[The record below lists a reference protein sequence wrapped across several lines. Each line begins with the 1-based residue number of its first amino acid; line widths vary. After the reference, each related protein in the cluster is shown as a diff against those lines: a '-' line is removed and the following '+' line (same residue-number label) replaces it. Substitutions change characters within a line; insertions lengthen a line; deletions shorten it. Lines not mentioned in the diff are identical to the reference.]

1 MKEEVYEALRDYLRE
16 DYFTRVERLQGE
28 YGDALAELEAQFSKE
43 QNTYVFE
50 NKARQDMQNGRRS
63 NLQDFLY
70 KVDSEIDESVDSPL
84 FSA

>member
-1 MKEEVYEALRDYLRE
+1 MKEEVYEALRGYLRE

>member
-1 MKEEVYEALRDYLRE
+1 MKEEVYKALRDYLRE

-50 NKARQDMQNGRRS
+50 NKARQDVGRRS
-63 NLQDFLY
+63 NLQDLLC
-70 KVDSEIDESVDSPL
+70 KVDPGIDESVDSPL